1 MFLKNITCLIKY
13 IFTILL
19 IVVLFPFQAKSDPIK
34 DLRVIG
40 SSVPFVFNT
49 MGQYNNGITLTGWT
63 RIRIRYLFTG
73 KNPWQLLINAA
84 DTYLRYEGDAIHDIP
99 VSDLKID
106 VTVAVSNDPSLPVGT
121 LTTLSGSDAPQQLA
135 SGAGLAPPTVV
146 DVELV
151 ITYKMGVPPNIM
163 LGKPNGLY
171 YVQLE
176 LLLKEQ

>member
-1 MFLKNITCLIKY
+1 MFLKSLIFLKKY
-13 IFTILL
+13 LIAIFL
-19 IVVLFPFQAKSDPIK
+19 IVGLFPFQAKSDPLK

-63 RIRIRYLFTG
+63 RIRIRYLYTS

-84 DTYLRYEGDAIHDIP
+84 DTHLRYEGDAIHDIP
-99 VSDLKID
+99 VSDLKME
-106 VTVAVSNDPSLPVGT
+106 VTVVASNDSSLPVGT
-121 LTTLSGSDAPQQLA
+121 STTLSGSDASQQLA
-135 SGAGLAPPTVV
+135 SGSGLAPPAVV

-151 ITYKMGVPPNIM
+151 ITYKIGIPPNIM

>member
-1 MFLKNITCLIKY
+1 MFFKKYNFIKLFFLT
-13 IFTILL
+13 IFL
-19 IVVLFPFQAKSDPIK
+19 VGWLFPFQAKCDPIK

-49 MGQYNNGITLTGWT
+49 LGQYNNGITLSGWT
-63 RIRIRYLFTG
+63 RLRIRYLYTG
-73 KNPWQLLINAA
+73 NNPWELLINAA
-84 DTYLRYEGDAIHDIP
+84 DTHLRYEGDAIHDIP

-121 LTTLSGSDAPQQLA
+121 STSLSGSDASQQLA
-135 SGAGLAPPTVV
+135 SGAGLVPPSVV

-151 ITYKMGVPPNIM
+151 ITYKIGIPPNIL